1 MDRKGENPHYHIHW
15 ARVVPLNWERFNTIA
30 EAEASAG
37 LFVLPGETYAI
48 EEQGEA
54 CQRCRDAEK
63 GKSRDLSRFRRPS

>member
-1 MDRKGENPHYHIHW
+1 MDRKGEHPHYHIHW
-15 ARVVPLNWERFNTIA
+15 ARVVPLNWERLNTSA